1 MKIKIL
7 GTGAA
12 EGVPAPFCK
21 CRFCEYSRKHLDKEL
36 RKRSSVLVDDILLV
50 DFGPDIL
57 WNSLAHKV
65 EYCNIKYIIFSHS
78 HFDHFCISSLLL
90 ASKKYRENKIS
101 VPIVLVGSEQLFQ
114 KLQNLMHVMEINGD
128 DFWSNYKFII
138 GRQGDKILLGNYT
151 VEVISSTHSKTEE
164 CFLYLIEDKKNTF
177 FYSTDTTIYNVE
189 EIFGQYK
196 GSIDLILSDCT
207 YGIHSQNAF
216 RNRHM
221 GVNDN
226 FEIWKEMYN
235 RGLLKDTSKY
245 ILTHFSHDSMIPHR
259 SMCDYTK
266 KKNMEVAYDGM
277 EIELE

>member
-21 CRFCEYSRKHLDKEL
+21 CRFCEYSRDHLDEEL
-36 RKRSSVLVDDILLV
+36 RKRSSVLVDDVLMV

-57 WNSLAHKV
+57 WNSLIHKV

-101 VPIVLVGSEQLFQ
+101 APIVLVGSEQLLKKLQ
-114 KLQNLMHVMEINGD
+114 KLIDIMEID
-128 DFWSNYKFII
+128 SRDFWSNYEFII
-138 GRQGDKILLGNYT
+138 AKHGEKISLGNYI
-151 VEVISSTHSKTEE
+151 VEIIPSTHSKTEE
-164 CFLYLIEDKKNTF
+164 CFLFLIKDKKNTF
-177 FYSTDTTIYNVE
+177 FYSTDTSIYDVE
-189 EIFGQYK
+189 EAFGEYT

-207 YGIHSQNAF
+207 YGLKSHNAF

-221 GVNDN
+221 GIDDN
-226 FEIWKEMYN
+226 FEIWKKMYS
-235 RGLLKDTSKY
+235 RGLLKDTSQY
-245 ILTHFSHDSMIPHR
+245 ILTHFSHDSMIPYHM
-259 SMCDYTK
+259 MCDYTK

-277 EIELE
+277 EIKLE